1 MKRISEYVARL
12 QTATGP
18 VNPEYYGVYPASV
31 RSKETYTVFMG
42 RVKGKGVRLC
52 AFGEHPFV
60 GLERDGYTECEL
72 SHENAVLLR
81 KEFPFCAPKPVLS
94 SCKCTFGVGDRL
106 GRATPGQLRVFERY
120 DATPVLAQQSM
131 RELTLTDRSYK
142 SVMDDVTYYVFREG
156 YEGGFGADGDHL
168 KHMEDIGAALEDGCT
183 MITLDLS
190 EQIHKLG
197 EGAVHSASAE
207 LQERY
212 LNKEFTLKNGTV
224 LRFGEEE
231 LNAISAIYTN
241 AMNFTAQVYETYF
254 ADGKYLADLEISI
267 DETDV
272 STTPLQHFFVANEL
286 TVRGVKFATIA
297 PRFSG
302 EFQKGID
309 YIGDIDVF
317 TEELKVHQAI
327 AETFGYKLSVHSGSD
342 KFSVFPII
350 GEITGGHFHIK
361 TSGTN
366 WLEAMRLVAM
376 EKPALY
382 RNIHKYALTVFD
394 KARAYYH
401 VSANP
406 AAIPDVD
413 SLRDDE
419 LPTLFDMT
427 DSRQLIHITY
437 GFILCHPIFRPELDA
452 LWTKEHYW
460 YEALLKELLTKHME
474 CLQIPFVS

>member
-1 MKRISEYVARL
+1 MFEGI
-12 QTATGP
+12 
-18 VNPEYYGVYPASV
+18 
-31 RSKETYTVFMG
+31 
-42 RVKGKGVRLC
+42 VKLFK
-52 AFGEHPFV
+52 
-60 GLERDGYTECEL
+60 
-72 SHENAVLLR
+72 N
-81 KEFPFCAPKPVLS
+81 
-94 SCKCTFGVGDRL
+94 
-106 GRATPGQLRVFERY
+106 
-120 DATPVLAQQSM
+120 
-131 RELTLTDRSYK
+131 
-142 SVMDDVTYYVFREG
+142 
-156 YEGGFGADGDHL
+156 
-168 KHMEDIGAALEDGCT
+168 
-183 MITLDLS
+183 LDLC
-190 EQIHKLG
+190 
-197 EGAVHSASAE
+197 
-207 LQERY
+207 
-212 LNKEFTLKNGTV
+212 
-224 LRFGEEE
+224 
-231 LNAISAIYTN
+231 
-241 AMNFTAQVYETYF
+241 YF
-254 ADGKYLADLEISI
+254 AAGKYAADLEVSI
-267 DETDV
+267 DETEV

-309 YIGDIDVF
+309 YIGDIGVF

-327 AETFGYKLSVHSGSD
+327 AEAFGYKLSVHSGSD

-382 RNIHKYALTVFD
+382 RNIHKYALTVFEQ
-394 KARAYYH
+394 ARAYYH

-413 SLRDDE
+413 TLRDDE

-437 GFILCHPIFRPELDA
+437 GFILRHPIFRPELDA
-452 LWTKEHYW
+452 LWTKEHHW

-474 CLQIPFVS
+474 CLQIPYVCN